1 MDKMISCKDLG
12 YECAFTACAGTET
25 ELFQKV
31 LEHGRTVHRMQE
43 FSPGFYNKVRASI
56 RDGYCD
62 LEDELCK
69 YGEC

>member
-1 MDKMISCKDLG
+1 MDKMMSCKDLG
-12 YECAFTACAGTET
+12 YECVLTVCARTET

-31 LEHGRTVHRMQE
+31 LEHELTVHRMQE
-43 FSPGFYNKVRASI
+43 FSPNFYNQVRASI
-56 RDGYCD
+56 GEGYCD